1 MHLYFLRHGKAGST
15 EAWLAAGN
23 TDDDLRPLTDKGR
36 EQLKRSLPTLRA
48 LDMGIERI
56 LTSPLTRAAQTA
68 AIAAKGL
75 GLKDKLVT
83 DDRLAQGT
91 LLANLPAIL
100 RDYADLEALLLVGHE
115 PDFSATIGRLI
126 GGAEVAMKKGGL
138 ARVDLTQTTPPAGC
152 LVWLLPPQVLA
163 V

>member
-1 MHLYFLRHGKAGST
+1 MILYFLRHGLAGST

-23 TDDDLRPLTDKGR
+23 SDDDLRPLTDKGE
-36 EQLKRSLPTLRA
+36 EQLKRALPALGE

-100 RDYADLEALLLVGHE
+100 RDYAELKALLLVGHE

-126 GGAEVAMKKGGL
+126 GGAEVVMKKGGL
-138 ARVDLTQTTPPAGC
+138 ARVDLTQTTPPTGC
-152 LVWLLPPQVLA
+152 LVWLLPPKVLGR
-163 V
+163 